1 MEFNHHTIAR
11 NSLWIWR
18 FIIENTKALCV
29 WYQFVSDLAKA
40 WENMRS
46 ERWNPQTMILL
57 KQVSPVLWY
66 LYNSLNPRHSFSSTD
81 KKKFLCGLWLFH
93 KHNRLETSFH
103 YLILCSWKHVFHNVP
118 RRYKHSFPN
127 RYHIFSF
134 SSVPYPLQLM
144 LPDSHSHPSCISIQ
158 TA

>member
-46 ERWNPQTMILL
+46 EKMKSADYETAEAGIACPM
-57 KQVSPVLWY
+57 VSV
-66 LYNSLNPRHSFSSTD
+66 
-81 KKKFLCGLWLFH
+81 
-93 KHNRLETSFH
+93 
-103 YLILCSWKHVFHNVP
+103 
-118 RRYKHSFPN
+118 
-127 RYHIFSF
+127 
-134 SSVPYPLQLM
+134 Q
-144 LPDSHSHPSCISIQ
+144 
-158 TA
+158 